1 MGVEWNRMGKTM
13 KGFAKN
19 YTVVDNFL
27 DEESFNTLKNSII
40 GNGDYPWYVYDS
52 VANGRQDPKIK
63 TEIEDNLW
71 SWYAIHL
78 VHSIVPQS
86 SSFDYIFQLFKP
98 RMDIKALIRI
108 KVNYYPYTSEI
119 KEHAKHID
127 FDYRHKGAVFSLN
140 TCNGFTRMSNGD
152 KVQSVANRMVF
163 FDPSELHNSTT
174 TSNAKGRYNINFNY
188 F

>member
-1 MGVEWNRMGKTM
+1 MGKTM

-52 VANGRQDPKIK
+52 VANSRQDTKNFKPDV
-63 TEIEDNLW
+63 ENNLW

-98 RMDIKALIRI
+98 KMDIKALIRI

-174 TSNAKGRYNINFNY
+174 TSNDKGRYNINFNY